1 MIRSMTGFGLGEVQ
15 ADGLTVRVEV
25 RSVNHRF
32 LQARYRLPAEFA
44 DLEPQV
50 DQAVKQRLSR
60 GAVTL
65 TAIATRAAAPQT
77 VQVDDAVAARYLEL
91 LGKTAATLGVENDIK
106 LSHLVGLP
114 GVVASQADG
123 AAHEEESQVLL
134 GAVGTA
140 LDHLVA
146 MRAEEGQALEADIR
160 KHMGAIA
167 ELRAVIEGRM
177 PVVVQ
182 EHFEASRKRAEDLL
196 GPDSKIDPKDLSR
209 ELAMLAE
216 RSDVAEEISRLDSH
230 ANQLDVILSKGGEVG
245 RKLDFLVQ
253 ELYREANTVGS
264 KAGDAEVAHAVVEL
278 KTHIERVREQ
288 VQNME

>member
-1 MIRSMTGFGLGEVQ
+1 MTGFGLGEVQ

>member
-1 MIRSMTGFGLGEVQ
+1 MTGFGLGEVQ

-77 VQVDDAVAARYLEL
+77 VRVDDAVAARYLEL